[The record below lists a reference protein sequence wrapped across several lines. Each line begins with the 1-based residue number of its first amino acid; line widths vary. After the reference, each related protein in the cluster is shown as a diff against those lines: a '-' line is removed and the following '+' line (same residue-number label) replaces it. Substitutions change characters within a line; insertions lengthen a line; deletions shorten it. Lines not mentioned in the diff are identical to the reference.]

1 MAHRGPNARLRPWEE
16 RPLDGAHDGT
26 SPRGWGGRD
35 QRRRRAWRRPSSAI
49 VEAIEYGVKTR
60 GAGHLKHLHD
70 VLRLL
75 VASDGPTLHRRA
87 AGDELQRR
95 FSSGSD
101 GTKPRGGDR
110 RGKLR
115 GNDRMLTGSAEQS
128 LDGSGKAW
136 GRRIDGRGPAAGGG
150 RRRRCRAQGG
160 FGFCRDDQGDEAEL
174 MACSGRGSYG
184 QGHGQ
189 LQLELGSNGGSK
201 EEEIREEEENRG
213 REWIGEAL
221 GSLSPSS
228 PARTGGQAGTQVGGR
243 AGGGGGHLRARLGD
257 R

>member
-1 MAHRGPNARLRPWEE
+1 MPSE
-16 RPLDGAHDGT
+16 
-26 SPRGWGGRD
+26 GRAD
-35 QRRRRAWRRPSSAI
+35 
-49 VEAIEYGVKTR
+49 
-60 GAGHLKHLHD
+60 
-70 VLRLL
+70 
-75 VASDGPTLHRRA
+75 HRRA
-87 AGDELQRR
+87 TGDERQRR
-95 FSSGSD
+95 SSSGS
-101 GTKPRGGDR
+101 GETRARGGDR

-150 RRRRCRAQGG
+150 RRRRCGRCRARGS

-189 LQLELGSNGGSK
+189 LELELGSNGGSREK
-201 EEEIREEEENRG
+201 EGTRAEEENRG
-213 REWIGEAL
+213 GEWIGEAL

-228 PARTGGQAGTQVGGR
+228 PARTGGQAGTQVRGR
-243 AGGGGGHLRARLGD
+243 AGGGGGHLLLPTGAREGTSQGWAGPGLGD